1 MTGADLLNTKQRLPP
16 RAVSAFLLFSGALA
30 LLFLLVPGIDL
41 AVSGLF
47 YEVGGGFT
55 QNGALW
61 ERVLYE
67 SIDWIVG
74 AAVLGSVAVLLTGLF
89 RPGPIGRRGRVAALL
104 LIVIAIG
111 PGLVVNGILKEHWG
125 RARPRVVT

>member
-1 MTGADLLNTKQRLPP
+1 MTGADHPERRQRLS
-16 RAVSAFLLFSGALA
+16 RACGLRLPAVLRSARPAV
-30 LLFLLVPGIDL
+30 LLVPGIDL
-41 AVSGLF
+41 AFSGLF

-74 AAVLGSVAVLLTGLF
+74 AAVVGSVGVLVVGLF
-89 RPGPIGRRGRVAALL
+89 RPVRSDAGAAS
-104 LIVIAIG
+104 
-111 PGLVVNGILKEHWG
+111 P
-125 RARPRVVT
+125 PCCSS